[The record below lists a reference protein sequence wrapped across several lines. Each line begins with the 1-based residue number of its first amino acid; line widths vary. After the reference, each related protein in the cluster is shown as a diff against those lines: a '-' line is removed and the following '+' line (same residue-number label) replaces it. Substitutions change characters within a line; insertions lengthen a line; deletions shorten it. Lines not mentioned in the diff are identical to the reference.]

1 METKDIL
8 NLVSKN
14 EEKLN
19 SYIPEVI
26 CVNPMTLIMSNV
38 MCYRR
43 MIARV
48 NAYKDEGYIRSIHSN
63 NWLKMHGYPMRRKS
77 F

>member
-26 CVNPMTLIMSNV
+26 CVNPMTLIMSDV

-48 NAYKDEGYIRSIHSN
+48 NAYKMKVIRSTRSN
-63 NWLKMHGYPMRRKS
+63 NWLKMHRYPMRRKS

>member
-8 NLVSKN
+8 NVVSKN
-14 EEKLN
+14 EEKLK
-19 SYIPEVI
+19 SYIPEII
-26 CVNPMTLIMSNV
+26 CANPIVLVMSNT
-38 MCYRR
+38 MRYRR
-43 MIARV
+43 MITCL
-48 NAYKDEGYIRSIHSN
+48 NAYKMKVIRSTHSN

>member
-8 NLVSKN
+8 NVVSKN

-19 SYIPEVI
+19 SYIPEII
-26 CVNPMTLIMSNV
+26 CVNPIVLVMSNT
-38 MCYRR
+38 MRYRR
-43 MIARV
+43 MITCL
-48 NAYKDEGYIRSIHSN
+48 NAYKDEGYIRSTHSN

>member
-48 NAYKDEGYIRSIHSN
+48 NTYKMKVIRSTHSN

>member
-8 NLVSKN
+8 NVVSKN
-14 EEKLN
+14 EEKLK
-19 SYIPEVI
+19 SYIPEII
-26 CVNPMTLIMSNV
+26 CVNPIVLVMSNT
-38 MCYRR
+38 MHYRR
-43 MIARV
+43 MITCL
-48 NAYKDEGYIRSIHSN
+48 NAYKMKVIRSTRSN